1 MTVFHGQHSFILH
14 VHENNTTLTVILTCS
29 LDILCIRNLRVSP
42 ERLHATLKN
51 KHHDDGRSYKNK
63 TTGFSLAMSS
73 LWLLNPS
80 CGRRLFAERIVEP
93 SFHAKYKCIHEE
105 KGGEGIG
112 GVRLPVAVV
121 LLVSQ
126 HRNVL
131 QRESHSQSDQ
141 QHRQEKPY
149 KCLNTKMK
157 PLLEEAFPV
166 RLVNWTNVI
175 QTNHK
180 KSDLVGWLFALISK
194 GLFHY
199 FLPLLPMVGHKSG
212 LTLKTI
218 SSKLEV
224 SSCL

>member
-1 MTVFHGQHSFILH
+1 MLGAV
-14 VHENNTTLTVILTCS
+14 
-29 LDILCIRNLRVSP
+29 VSQKVC
-42 ERLHATLKN
+42 A
-51 KHHDDGRSYKNK
+51 
-63 TTGFSLAMSS
+63 
-73 LWLLNPS
+73 
-80 CGRRLFAERIVEP
+80 RRE
-93 SFHAKYKCIHEE
+93 
-105 KGGEGIG
+105 GEGVG

-166 RLVNWTNVI
+166 RLVNRANVI

-180 KSDLVGWLFALISK
+180 KSDLVGWLLLSFDRFLQFTFCLLFKVSLSK
-194 GLFHY
+194 RETETNVVRIIM
-199 FLPLLPMVGHKSG
+199 FLSRN
-212 LTLKTI
+212 TR
-218 SSKLEV
+218 
-224 SSCL
+224 